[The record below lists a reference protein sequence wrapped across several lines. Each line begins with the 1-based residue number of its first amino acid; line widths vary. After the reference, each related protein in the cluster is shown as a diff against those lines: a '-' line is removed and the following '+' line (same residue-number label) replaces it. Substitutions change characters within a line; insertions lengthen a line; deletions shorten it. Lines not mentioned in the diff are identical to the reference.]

1 MATDIAKYV
10 ADVKKYTA
18 SVDEVAV
25 AGVVRHCGIALRS
38 RDASLVS
45 AGDPAEIKRV
55 ADNFLKKKLALTD
68 ADDKLLASVKSV
80 LDKMKADHSK
90 SRVTVYYLLAEHY
103 KQLSLFHPKAK

>member
-1 MATDIAKYV
+1 MATDVSKYV

-18 SVDEVAV
+18 SVDEAAV

-45 AGDPAEIKRV
+45 ATDPEEVKRV
-55 ADNFLKKKLALTD
+55 VDKFLKKKLALTD
-68 ADDKLLASVKSV
+68 ADDKLLASAKAV
-80 LDKMKADHSK
+80 LDKMKADNSK

-103 KQLSLFHPKAK
+103 GKLALFHPKS

>member
-10 ADVKKYTA
+10 ADVQKYTA
-18 SVDEVAV
+18 KVDEAAV

-45 AGDPAEIKRV
+45 ASDPEEVKRV
-55 ADNFLKKKLALTD
+55 AEKFLKKKLELTD
-68 ADDKLLASVKSV
+68 SDDKLIAAVKAV
-80 LDKMKADHSK
+80 LDKMKADNSK

-103 KQLSLFHPKAK
+103 KKLAAFHPKG

>member
-18 SVDEVAV
+18 SVDEAAV

-45 AGDPAEIKRV
+45 ASDPAEIKRV
-55 ADNFLKKKLALTD
+55 ADNFLKKKLAMTES
-68 ADDKLLASVKSV
+68 DDKLVAAVKSV
-80 LDKMKADHSK
+80 LDKMKADNSK

-103 KQLSLFHPKAK
+103 KKLALFHPKTK

>member
-10 ADVKKYTA
+10 ADVKKYTG
-18 SVDEVAV
+18 SVDEAAV

-45 AGDPAEIKRV
+45 ASDPAEIKRV
-55 ADNFLKKKLALTD
+55 ADNFIKKKLAVTE
-68 ADDKLLASVKSV
+68 ADDKQIAAVKAV
-80 LDKMKADHSK
+80 LDKMKADNSK